1 MFEGNRMEDKHNE
14 EHIHISNDGQIYS
27 HVHGSDKSHT
37 HKHSHENTKAII
49 NRLSRAIGHLEP
61 VKRMVQDERDCTE
74 VLIQLAAV
82 TSALNNAGKIIL
94 QQHIEGCIVDAVQ
107 SGDKKAID
115 DLNKAIAQF
124 IK

>member
-1 MFEGNRMEDKHNE
+1 MEDKE
-14 EHIHISNDGQIYS
+14 GKEHIHISDDGQVYS
-27 HVHGSDKSHT
+27 HVHNAEKSHT
-37 HKHSHENTKAII
+37 HKHSHENTKAVV
-49 NRLSRAIGHLEP
+49 NRLSRAIGHLES

-94 QQHIEGCIVDAVQ
+94 QEHIESCIVVAVQ

>member
-1 MFEGNRMEDKHNE
+1 MEEKDNK
-14 EHIHISNDGQIYS
+14 EHIHISEDGHIYS
-27 HVHGSDKSHT
+27 HVHDDNKSHT
-37 HKHSHENTKAII
+37 HKHSHESTKAVI
-49 NRLSRAIGHLEP
+49 NRLSRAIGHLES

-94 QQHIEGCIVDAVQ
+94 KEHIESCIVVAVQ

-115 DLNKAIAQF
+115 DLNKAIMQF